1 MTTVP
6 KERVRLPDATQ
17 RPGRQPFEQLVLLH
31 QDRIYN
37 LAYRMLNDPERAR
50 DVTQEAFIQAFQRL
64 PTFRGESS
72 FYTWLYRITLN
83 LCRAE
88 YRRDRARRKPTF
100 LSLFDLGSSRSAK
113 DDQRATELSCD
124 GAGPFESVEGAE
136 RRDVVRRVV
145 AGLDDDLKQVTV
157 LREMEGM
164 SYEEVAATLDI
175 PIGTVRSRLHRARQV
190 LRERLRQRLE
200 AGE

>member
-1 MTTVP
+1 MSTVP
-6 KERVRLPDATQ
+6 KERVRVPDASQ
-17 RPGRQPFEQLVLLH
+17 RPGKHPFEQLVLLH
-31 QDRIYN
+31 QGRIYN

-100 LSLFDLGSSRSAK
+100 LSLFDLRGGQE
-113 DDQRATELSCD
+113 DVGRAAELSSERD
-124 GAGPFESVEGAE
+124 GPDEEVEAVE
-136 RRDVVRRVV
+136 RRDLVRRVV

-175 PIGTVRSRLHRARQV
+175 PIGTVRSRLHRARNV
-190 LRERLRQRLE
+190 LRERLRLRLGT
-200 AGE
+200 GE